1 MLHRSRATLLLLVCV
16 SLAFAGCGSDGIQQI
31 VRITEATSTPQPAP
45 VVIEATSTPDLE
57 ATVAAMVAAALPT
70 PTPTTPPTYT
80 PQPTHTPYPTPYPTF
95 APRPTATPDIPATVS
110 AELTRVAP
118 PPTPERV
125 AATRSIADVV
135 RSIAPG
141 LVQIVTHTGD
151 GSGFVVSDDGLI
163 VTNAHVVDQYPSVSV
178 RLVNG
183 QLHSGRVL
191 GRDETL
197 DLAVIKVD
205 SRQAWQPMTLGEAAD
220 IDVGDEVIALGFP
233 LGDELGRDYTVTTG
247 IVSSLR
253 TYGSVERIQTD
264 AALNPGNSGGPLVDR
279 DGRVIGVNT
288 STATDYEGIS
298 FAISIASVRANL
310 DFLASGGNVL
320 AQTGGEFWTYE
331 NARCSYSLVVHPN
344 WALAE
349 EDGCSAYFE
358 RYNRDALVGTIN
370 IDAYA
375 LETGETLR
383 DFAIRYHDALVGLS
397 RDWELFDL
405 RSFRRDNQGHD
416 GFVIDYQWQEFPDY
430 CISSDLDLIVES
442 NYYYDALVMNV
453 GICSFMPRS
462 VFDEISAMEF
472 DY

>member
-31 VRITEATSTPQPAP
+31 VRITEATSTP
-45 VVIEATSTPDLE
+45 DLE

-80 PQPTHTPYPTPYPTF
+80 PQSTHTPYPSF

-135 RSIAPG
+135 SSIAPG
-141 LVQIVTHTGD
+141 LVQIVTPTGD

-183 QLHSGRVL
+183 QSHTGRVL
-191 GRDETL
+191 GRDETI

-253 TYGSVERIQTD
+253 TYGSVDGIQTD
-264 AALNPGNSGGPLVDR
+264 AAINPGNSGGPLVDR
-279 DGRVIGVNT
+279 DGHVIGVNT
-288 STATDYEGIS
+288 STFSDYQGIS

-320 AQTGGEFWTYE
+320 AQTGGEFWTHE
-331 NARCSYSLVVHPN
+331 NAQCSYSLVVHPN

-358 RYNRDALVGTIN
+358 RHDRDALVGTIN

-375 LETGETLR
+375 LDTGETLR

-405 RSFRRDNQGHD
+405 GSFRRDNQGHD
-416 GFVIDYQWQEFPDY
+416 GFVIDYQWQEIRDY

-442 NYYYDALVMNV
+442 NYYYDVLVMNV
-453 GICSFMPRS
+453 GICSFMPQS

>member
-16 SLAFAGCGSDGIQQI
+16 SLPFAGCGSDGIQQI

-45 VVIEATSTPDLE
+45 VVIEATATPDLE

-80 PQPTHTPYPTPYPTF
+80 PQPTHTPYPTF

-118 PPTPERV
+118 PPTTERV

-141 LVQIVTHTGD
+141 LVQIVTPTGD

-163 VTNAHVVDQYPSVSV
+163 VTNAHVVDEYPSVSV

-191 GRDETL
+191 GRDETI

-233 LGDELGRDYTVTTG
+233 LGD
-247 IVSSLR
+247 
-253 TYGSVERIQTD
+253 
-264 AALNPGNSGGPLVDR
+264 
-279 DGRVIGVNT
+279 
-288 STATDYEGIS
+288 
-298 FAISIASVRANL
+298 
-310 DFLASGGNVL
+310 
-320 AQTGGEFWTYE
+320 
-331 NARCSYSLVVHPN
+331 
-344 WALAE
+344 
-349 EDGCSAYFE
+349 
-358 RYNRDALVGTIN
+358 
-370 IDAYA
+370 
-375 LETGETLR
+375 
-383 DFAIRYHDALVGLS
+383 
-397 RDWELFDL
+397 
-405 RSFRRDNQGHD
+405 
-416 GFVIDYQWQEFPDY
+416 
-430 CISSDLDLIVES
+430 
-442 NYYYDALVMNV
+442 
-453 GICSFMPRS
+453 
-462 VFDEISAMEF
+462 
-472 DY
+472 

>member
-45 VVIEATSTPDLE
+45 VVIEATATPDLE

-80 PQPTHTPYPTPYPTF
+80 PQPTHTPYPTF

-118 PPTPERV
+118 PPTTERV

-141 LVQIVTHTGD
+141 LVQIVTPTGD

-163 VTNAHVVDQYPSVSV
+163 VTNAHVVDEYPSVSV

-191 GRDETL
+191 GRDETI

-331 NARCSYSLVVHPN
+331 NAQCSYSLVVHPN
-344 WALAE
+344 WAFAE
-349 EDGCSAYFE
+349 EDGCFAYFE
-358 RYNRDALVGTIN
+358 RYNKDALVGTIN

-383 DFAIRYHDALVGLS
+383 DFANWWHDDLVDRS
-397 RDWELFDL
+397 QDWQLFDL
-405 RSFRRDNQGHD
+405 RSFRRDDQGHD
-416 GFVIDYQWQEFPDY
+416 GYVIDYLWQESREY

-442 NYYYDALVMNV
+442 SYYYDALVMNV
-453 GICSFMPRS
+453 GICSFMPQS

>member
-1 MLHRSRATLLLLVCV
+1 MLLRSRATLLLLVCV
-16 SLAFAGCGSDGIQQI
+16 SLAIAGCGSDGIQQI
-31 VRITEATSTPQPAP
+31 VRITEPTSTPQPAP

-70 PTPTTPPTYT
+70 PTPTIPPTST
-80 PQPTHTPYPTPYPTF
+80 PQPTYTPYPTF

-118 PPTPERV
+118 PPTTERV

-141 LVQIVTHTGD
+141 LVQIVTPTGD

-288 STATDYEGIS
+288 STAADYEGIS

-331 NARCSYSLVVHPN
+331 NAQCSYSLVVHPN

-349 EDGCSAYFE
+349 EDECSAYFE
-358 RYNRDALVGTIN
+358 RHDRDALVGTIN
-370 IDAYA
+370 IDAYP

-383 DFAIRYHDALVGLS
+383 DFAIWYRDYVVNLS
-397 RDWELFDL
+397 RTWELFDL

-416 GFVIDYQWQEFPDY
+416 GFVIDYQWQESQDY

-442 NYYYDALVMNV
+442 SYHYDALVMNV
-453 GICSFMPRS
+453 GICSFMPQS
-462 VFDEISAMEF
+462 AFDEISVMEF

>member
-70 PTPTTPPTYT
+70 PTPTAPPTYT
-80 PQPTHTPYPTPYPTF
+80 PQPTHTPYPTF

-118 PPTPERV
+118 PPTTERV

-141 LVQIVTHTGD
+141 LVQIVTPTGD
-151 GSGFVVSDDGLI
+151 GSGFVVSHDGLI

-183 QLHSGRVL
+183 QSHTGRVL

-253 TYGSVERIQTD
+253 THGSVERIQTD

-331 NARCSYSLVVHPN
+331 NAQCSYSLVVHPN

-358 RYNRDALVGTIN
+358 RHDRDALVGTIN

-383 DFAIRYHDALVGLS
+383 DFAIWYRDYVVDLS

-405 RSFRRDNQGHD
+405 GSFRRDNQGHD
-416 GFVIDYQWQEFPDY
+416 GFVIDYQWQESQDY
-430 CISSDLDLIVES
+430 CISSVLDLIVES
-442 NYYYDALVMNV
+442 NYYYEALVMNV
-453 GICSFMPRS
+453 GVCSFMPQS

>member
-1 MLHRSRATLLLLVCV
+1 MLHQSRATLLLLVCV

-45 VVIEATSTPDLE
+45 VVIEATATPDLE

-80 PQPTHTPYPTPYPTF
+80 PQPTHTPYPTF

-118 PPTPERV
+118 PPTTERV

-141 LVQIVTHTGD
+141 LVQIVTPTGD
-151 GSGFVVSDDGLI
+151 GSGFVVSHDGLI

-233 LGDELGRDYTVTTG
+233 LGDQLGRDYTVTTG

-331 NARCSYSLVVHPN
+331 NAQCSYSLVVHPN

-370 IDAYA
+370 IDAYP

-405 RSFRRDNQGHD
+405 RSFGQDNQGHD
-416 GFVIDYQWQEFPDY
+416 GFVID
-430 CISSDLDLIVES
+430 
-442 NYYYDALVMNV
+442 
-453 GICSFMPRS
+453 
-462 VFDEISAMEF
+462 
-472 DY
+472 

>member
-1 MLHRSRATLLLLVCV
+1 MTLALLVC
-16 SLAFAGCGSDGIQQI
+16 LALMLACTSND
-31 VRITEATSTPQPAP
+31 ATPAAATTLPSEPVATATPA
-45 VVIEATSTPDLE
+45 ATPNLA
-57 ATVAAMVAAALPT
+57 ATVAVMVADALPT
-70 PTPTTPPTYT
+70 PTLTPIPTRTS
-80 PQPTHTPYPTPYPTF
+80 YPTSTPNPTP
-95 APRPTATPDIPATVS
+95 ALIPTATPDIPATVS

-141 LVQIVTHTGD
+141 LVQIVTPTGD
-151 GSGFVVSDDGLI
+151 GSGFVVSNDGLI

-178 RLVNG
+178 RLING
-183 QLHSGRVL
+183 QSHSGRVL

-205 SRQAWQPMTLGEAAD
+205 PRQAWQPMTLGEAGSVG
-220 IDVGDEVIALGFP
+220 VGDEVMALGFP
-233 LGDELGRDYTVTTG
+233 LGDQLGRDYTVTTG

-253 TYGSVERIQTD
+253 TYGSIERIQTD

-288 STATDYEGIS
+288 STFSDYQGIS
-298 FAISIASVRANL
+298 FAISIASVKANL

-320 AQTGGEFWTYE
+320 AQTGGEFWTYD
-331 NARCSYSLVVHPN
+331 NAQCSYSLVVHPN

-349 EDGCSAYFE
+349 EDGCFAYFE
-358 RYNRDALVGTIN
+358 RYNGGDLVGTIN

-383 DFAIRYHDALVGLS
+383 DFAYWYHDLLVDLS
-397 RDWELFDL
+397 RDWEFFDL
-405 RSFRRDNQGHD
+405 RSFGRDDQGHD
-416 GFVIDYQWQEFPDY
+416 GYVIDYLWQESTEY

-442 NYYYDALVMNV
+442 SYYYDALVMNY
-453 GICSFMPRS
+453 GICSFMPQS

>member
-1 MLHRSRATLLLLVCV
+1 MLLRSRATLLLLVCV

-31 VRITEATSTPQPAP
+31 VRITKATSTPQPAP

-70 PTPTTPPTYT
+70 PTPTIPPTSTPQPTYT
-80 PQPTHTPYPTPYPTF
+80 PYPTL

-118 PPTPERV
+118 PPNPERV

-141 LVQIVTHTGD
+141 LVQIVTPTGD

-331 NARCSYSLVVHPN
+331 NAQCSYSLVVHPN

-349 EDGCSAYFE
+349 EDECSAYFE
-358 RYNRDALVGTIN
+358 RYDRDALVGTIS

-383 DFAIRYHDALVGLS
+383 DFAIWYRDYLVDLS
-397 RDWELFDL
+397 RTWELFDL

-416 GFVIDYQWQEFPDY
+416 GFVIDYQWQESQDY

-442 NYYYDALVMNV
+442 SYHYDALVMNV
-453 GICSFMPRS
+453 GICSFMPQS
-462 VFDEISAMEF
+462 AFDEISVMEF